1 LKKASKLKILFV
13 VNPKSGTALNSDY
26 RDVISEFSEKE
37 GFEWEIFETSGKGD
51 PEKIR
56 KRIDTFNPD
65 SVIAAGGDGTVNIVA
80 VELLGKDIKLG
91 IIPSGSANGLAHN
104 LNIPDNFRRALNFNL
119 TSEAGPMDVIKIN
132 DRHFCLHLSD
142 VGINARIVK
151 RFEKEGSKGLLGYG
165 KQLFKELWDGK
176 TYFPFYIEI
185 PGQRRKKMNAEMLVI
200 ANAKSF
206 GTGAKINPT
215 GRINDGKFEIIIIRP
230 YPWWFVFTFVFASFI
245 GKLHKME
252 YVRVYST
259 EEAKI
264 TLPQKQECQ
273 VDGEIIPATA
283 LLNVKIV
290 PGALK
295 VIGVK

>member
-1 LKKASKLKILFV
+1 MKEVSKSKILFV
-13 VNPKSGTALNSDY
+13 VNPTSGTALNSDY
-26 RDVISEFSEKE
+26 RDVITEFSEKE

-51 PEKIR
+51 PENIR
-56 KRIDTFNPD
+56 HHIETFNPD
-65 SVIAAGGDGTVNIVA
+65 TVIAAGGDGTVNIVA

-104 LNIPDNFRRALNFNL
+104 LDIPDNFRKALKFNL
-119 TSEAGPMDVIKIN
+119 HNEAGAMDVIKIN
-132 DRHFCLHLSD
+132 ERYYCLHLSD

-165 KQLFKELWDGK
+165 KQLFKELRGGK

-200 ANAKSF
+200 ANARSF
-206 GTGAKINPT
+206 GTGAIINPT
-215 GRINDGKFEIIIIRP
+215 GQINDGKFEIIIIRP

-259 EEAKI
+259 KEAKI